1 MPNVPALP
9 AWTGAPGSDLLTR
22 AASVLEGELARL
34 PLQGL
39 AGRWLAVPT
48 EAPAP
53 APERSAQAQVPLV
66 QAAAAVQAGAT
77 AVATIQIANEESG
90 DVKVTLY
97 GTDFIADSGY
107 QLPAHRMTVTP
118 RVATLAGKSCANFE
132 IRVAVP
138 EQTPAGTY
146 SALIQAMGSRY
157 VKAVLSLDVL

>member
-9 AWTGAPGSDLLTR
+9 AWAGAPGSDLLTR
-22 AASVLEGELARL
+22 ARSVLESELARI

-39 AGRWLAVPT
+39 ARPWIAVPA

-53 APERSAQAQVPLV
+53 ELPAQAQVPLV
-66 QAAAAVQAGAT
+66 HAAAAVRAGAT
-77 AVATIQIANEESG
+77 AVATIEVANEESA

-107 QLPAHRMTVTP
+107 HLPAHRMTVTP
-118 RVATLAGKSCANFE
+118 RIATLAGKSSANFE
-132 IRVAVP
+132 IQVAIP

-157 VKAVLSLDVL
+157 VKAVLSLDVS